1 LKYEKML
8 IEKQIEELYKK
19 KMPKELL
26 ELMSYRE
33 KALITQVEEL
43 RQRLEESKT
52 DREAHL

>member
-1 LKYEKML
+1 ML

-19 KMPKELL
+19 KLPKELL

-33 KALITQVEEL
+33 KALVTQVEEL

>member
-19 KMPKELL
+19 KLPKELL

-33 KALITQVEEL
+33 KALVTQVEEL